1 MTKAYGGTFLL
12 LLYRFF
18 TQYSDMIRLHLL
30 FIGFLLLFGMVF
42 NLSISGQIVPDY
54 TYLQNAESPNEV
66 NGHLSGPARIIEHE
80 GRMGLNTTSI
90 HSVYEMKAHTLDQM
104 EGSVSFWVLSLEDLG
119 TYFPKGNMGSGNP
132 HFYTY
137 PLLVDYPKPQQET
150 HAAFRFVWSPNWHP
164 SLRVQFAKGSLWP
177 DAFKYPH
184 AGLISV
190 SHFSF
195 QALKWYQFTLTWNH
209 HVDEYILYLN
219 GLEISRNDQFR
230 TERARRDSVNSS
242 LFMGNPTLAFSEVN
256 FFNKVLTPEQTY
268 QRFRQQAK
276 TFDPALEKEIRYTYQ
291 GKDRKPFRF
300 ELTPDWKNQMDLNL
314 QLPAQMDQFYVQGN
328 PVNVEITSEGLLMET
343 VQKQFSPF
351 IVDSQVYFWSKQT
364 FEGDL
369 YLEYEF
375 KVLRPGGLSLLMVNA
390 SGMNREDFM
399 RDYPLKT
406 TGRMTT
412 VFGENVRNYHW
423 EYYREMSDMSNALNN
438 SVLAKNPHSYALAF
452 GTHDQ
457 PLVYNQW
464 HKLQFLQIGNR
475 LIGAINGVVMVEALD
490 NGFVN
495 NGAVFDFGHIAIRC
509 MVNTKMLF
517 RNLKVYNRSKV
528 DRVVKVLNPEP

>member
-1 MTKAYGGTFLL
+1 MNRFRLL
-12 LLYRFF
+12 HGWMLMIVCMVYYHPLNA
-18 TQYSDMIRLHLL
+18 QILPEYS
-30 FIGFLLLFGMVF
+30 
-42 NLSISGQIVPDY
+42 
-54 TYLQNAESPNEV
+54 YLQNLESSIKV
-66 NGHLSGPARIIEHE
+66 ISHLSGPARIIEHE

-90 HSVYEMKAHTLDQM
+90 HSVYEIKAHTMGQM
-104 EGSVSFWVLSLEDLG
+104 EGSVSFWVLSLEDLSSYVANSG
-119 TYFPKGNMGSGNP
+119 MSIGNP

-137 PLLVDYPKPQQET
+137 PLLVDYPNPQQENN
-150 HAAFRFVWSPNWHP
+150 AGFRFVWSPSWHP
-164 SLRVQFAKGSLWP
+164 SLRVQFAKGTFWP

-195 QALKWYQFTLTWNH
+195 HALKWYQFTLTWNH

-242 LFMGNPTLAFSEVN
+242 LFMGNPTLVFSDVN
-256 FFNKVLTPEQTY
+256 FFSQVLTPEETY
-268 QRFRQQAK
+268 RQFRQQAK
-276 TFDPALEKEIRYTYQ
+276 KFDPGMEQEILNTYQ
-291 GKDRKPFRF
+291 GKNRKPFRF
-300 ELTPDWKNQMDLNL
+300 ELTSDWKNKMDMNL
-314 QLPAQMDQFYVQGN
+314 MSPSQMDQFYIQGN
-328 PVNVEITSEGLLMET
+328 PVNVEMTSEGLLIET
-343 VQKQFSPF
+343 VKKQFSPS
-351 IVDSQVYFWSKQT
+351 IVDSQVYVWSKKT

-375 KVLRPGGLSLLMVNA
+375 KVLQPGGLGLLMVNA

-399 RDYPLKT
+399 QDYPLKT

-423 EYYREMSDMSNALNN
+423 EFYREMSDMSNAINN
-438 SVLAKNPHSYALAF
+438 SALMKNPYNYPLAF
-452 GTHDQ
+452 GAYEQ
-457 PLVYNQW
+457 PMEYNQW
-464 HKLQFLQIGNR
+464 HKLQFLQVGNR

-490 NGFVN
+490 NGFAN

-517 RNLKVYNRSKV
+517 RNLKVYNRAKV
-528 DRVVKVLNPEP
+528 DRVVKVLNP

>member
-1 MTKAYGGTFLL
+1 MNRFRLLSGGLL
-12 LLYRFF
+12 LLF
-18 TQYSDMIRLHLL
+18 S
-30 FIGFLLLFGMVF
+30 MVY
-42 NLSISGQIVPDY
+42 NHSVRAQVVPNY
-54 TYLQNAESPNEV
+54 TYLQNLESSIDV
-66 NGHLSGPARIIEHE
+66 NAHLSGPARVIEHE
-80 GRMGLNTTSI
+80 GRMGFNTTSI
-90 HSVYEMKAHTLDQM
+90 HSVFEMKSHTLGQM

-119 TYFPKGNMGSGNP
+119 SYPAKGNMGMGNP

-137 PLLVDYPKPQQET
+137 PLLVDYPTPQQEVN
-150 HAAFRFVWSPNWHP
+150 AGFRFVWSPSWHP
-164 SLRVQFAKGSLWP
+164 SLRVQFARGSFWP

-195 QALKWYQFTLTWNH
+195 KAFKWYQFTLTWNH

-230 TERARRDSVNSS
+230 TKRARRDSVNSS
-242 LFMGNPTLAFSEVN
+242 LFLGNPTLVFSEVN

-268 QRFRQQAK
+268 QRFRRQAK
-276 TFDPALEKEIRYTYQ
+276 TFDPALEQEIRYTYQ

-328 PVNVEITSEGLLMET
+328 PVNVEMTSEGLLMET
-343 VQKQFSPF
+343 VQKQFTPF
-351 IVDSQVYFWSKQT
+351 LVDSQVYLWSKKI

-375 KVLRPGGLSLLMVNA
+375 KILRPGGLSLLMVNA

-399 RDYPLKT
+399 QDYPLKT

-423 EYYREMSDMSNALNN
+423 EFYREMSDMSNAINN
-438 SVLAKNPHSYALAF
+438 SALIKNPFNFPLAF
-452 GTHDQ
+452 GTHDR
-457 PLVYNQW
+457 PLGYNQW

-475 LIGAINGVVMVEALD
+475 LVGAINGVIMVDAFD
-490 NGFVN
+490 SGFVN
-495 NGAVFDFGHIAIRC
+495 NGPVFDFGHIAIRC

-517 RNLKVYNRSKV
+517 RNLKVYNRSNLN
-528 DRVVKVLNPEP
+528 RVVKVLNN